1 MQVTNQQSYITYHAI
16 QEMFKEPGMVES
28 HLDPIT
34 SSVTQVAQSD
44 FLRQTNA
51 QNFCN
56 FLETPKKKKKKN
68 CRQGSQLNVSNKG
81 FKIVVLHNKLSPA
94 V

>member
-1 MQVTNQQSYITYHAI
+1 MQVTYQQSYITYHAI

-34 SSVTQVAQSD
+34 SSVTQVAQSY

-51 QNFCN
+51 QNFSY
-56 FLETPKKKKKKN
+56 FLETPQTK
-68 CRQGSQLNVSNKG
+68 
-81 FKIVVLHNKLSPA
+81 KIVVKAPN
-94 V
+94 

>member
-56 FLETPKKKKKKN
+56 FLETPKKKN
-68 CRQGSQLNVSNKG
+68 CRQGSQLNVSNKR

>member
-1 MQVTNQQSYITYHAI
+1 MQVTYQQSYITYHAI
-16 QEMFKEPGMVES
+16 QEMFREPGIVES

-34 SSVTQVAQSD
+34 SSVTQLAQSY

-56 FLETPKKKKKKN
+56 CLETPKK
-68 CRQGSQLNVSNKG
+68 
-81 FKIVVLHNKLSPA
+81 IVVKAPN
-94 V
+94 

>member
-28 HLDPIT
+28 HRDPMT

-56 FLETPKKKKKKN
+56 FLETPKKKKN
-68 CRQGSQLNVSNKG
+68 CQGSQLNV
-81 FKIVVLHNKLSPA
+81 
-94 V
+94 